1 MDIKQ
6 ARGEII
12 KGMGVIHV
20 FTLVYKISNFE
31 ILNSVL
37 CGVRDK
43 IKEWHL
49 SLSSMDVVKG
59 D

>member
-1 MDIKQ
+1 MKLSPVC
-6 ARGEII
+6 ARSVTDSNKSTRKLNGRFIAFQ
-12 KGMGVIHV
+12 IHIRV
-20 FTLVYKISNFE
+20 S
-31 ILNSVL
+31 

-43 IKEWHL
+43 IKEQRL